1 MKAPLIPLI
10 HVFENRPRSAPAAP
24 TAGQLIK
31 HFESAWSLVPPKR
44 LPDLTLPEGWPA
56 PKGYAGT
63 LPVRVEVRFMN
74 DKQIAKPNWEFMQ
87 HEGATDV
94 LSFPMGEY
102 NPEFEAFDLGQIF
115 LSYETAAREARARK
129 LPEAEEIAR
138 YAVHGFLHLLGY
150 DDQTPKQF
158 KEMHAL
164 QEKALKNIR
173 SR

>member
-1 MKAPLIPLI
+1 MAPPLIY
-10 HVFENRPRSAPAAP
+10 VFEHRPKSAPRAP
-24 TAGQLIK
+24 SSGQLAK
-31 HFESAWSLVPPKR
+31 YFEVAWSLVPAR
-44 LPDLTLPEGWPA
+44 RCPDLTLPEGWPTPTA
-56 PKGYAGT
+56 YKGT

-74 DKQIAKPNWEFMQ
+74 DAQIAKPNLEFMQ

-94 LSFPMGEY
+94 LSFPMNEY

-164 QEKALKNIR
+164 QEKALKAKR
-173 SR
+173 G